1 MSLKFNRMQKASS
14 NSFQQN
20 STVTFH
26 FVAKGT
32 FSFNPVHFQPISV
45 AHESHLLMNKL
56 ELSLVWLSA
65 EMGLLEI
72 KGKSTLINGDIH
84 HGLARAAK
92 RRSVSRLIYRWDMR
106 GRGEL
111 MEKRRKYEE
120 VKKRI
125 FKVCSSFSKIY
136 PYNPTDD
143 SSNVYLSADKRWM
156 WAQPLFVNQHK
167 HDGFFLLWC
176 TDGLLLMMRCGWT
189 KRMT

>member
-1 MSLKFNRMQKASS
+1 MQKDSS
-14 NSFQQN
+14 NISLQN

-45 AHESHLLMNKL
+45 EKESHLLMNKL
-56 ELSLVWLSA
+56 ELSLVWLST

-92 RRSVSRLIYRWDMR
+92 RRSISRLIYRRDMR

-111 MEKRRKYEE
+111 MEKLERRNYEG
-120 VKKRI
+120 VKKKNLQSLFCWYFA
-125 FKVCSSFSKIY
+125 FKDISLQI
-136 PYNPTDD
+136 N
-143 SSNVYLSADKRWM
+143 R
-156 WAQPLFVNQHK
+156 
-167 HDGFFLLWC
+167 
-176 TDGLLLMMRCGWT
+176 
-189 KRMT
+189 

>member
-1 MSLKFNRMQKASS
+1 MQKPSS
-14 NSFQQN
+14 NISLQN

-45 AHESHLLMNKL
+45 EQESHLLMNKL

-92 RRSVSRLIYRWDMR
+92 RRSISRLIYRRDMR

-111 MEKRRKYEE
+111 MEKLERRNYE
-120 VKKRI
+120 VKKKRI
-125 FKVCSSFSKIY
+125 FKVCSVGTSLSKIY
-136 PYNPTDD
+136 PNKSTDEP
-143 SSNVYLSADKRWM
+143 SNVYFLSNGECETN
-156 WAQPLFVNQHK
+156 LLCENQHK
-167 HDGFFLLWC
+167 
-176 TDGLLLMMRCGWT
+176 
-189 KRMT
+189 

>member
-14 NSFQQN
+14 NISLQN

-45 AHESHLLMNKL
+45 EQESHLLMNKL
-56 ELSLVWLSA
+56 ELSLVWPST
-65 EMGLLEI
+65 EMGLVEI

-92 RRSVSRLIYRWDMR
+92 RRSISRLIYRWDMR

-111 MEKRRKYEE
+111 MEKLERRNYEE
-120 VKKRI
+120 VKKKI
-125 FKVCSSFSKIY
+125 FKVCSFGTLFQRY
-136 PYNPTDD
+136 VLTNPQM
-143 SSNVYLSADKRWM
+143 S
-156 WAQPLFVNQHK
+156 
-167 HDGFFLLWC
+167 
-176 TDGLLLMMRCGWT
+176 LLMDFSEQRW
-189 KRMT
+189 KRAKNCVQKST